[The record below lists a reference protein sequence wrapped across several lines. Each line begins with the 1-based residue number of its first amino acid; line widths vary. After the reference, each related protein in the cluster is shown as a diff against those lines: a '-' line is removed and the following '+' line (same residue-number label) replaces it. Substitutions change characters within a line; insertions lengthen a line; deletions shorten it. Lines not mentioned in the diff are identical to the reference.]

1 MLTDLA
7 YDRKQLEQFC
17 HKWRIAQLA
26 LFGSVLRN
34 DFGEDSDVD
43 VLVTLNPDATL
54 DLFDWITMREELRA
68 LFGRPVDLVEKS
80 GLRNPYRREEILSTS
95 KTIYALPG

>member
-7 YDRKQLEQFC
+7 YDQAELEQFC
-17 HKWRIAQLA
+17 QEWHVAELA
-26 LFGSVLRN
+26 LFGSVLRDN
-34 DFGEDSDVD
+34 FRDDSDVD
-43 VLVTLNPDATL
+43 ILVTLRPDATL

-68 LFGRPVDLVEKS
+68 IFGRPVDLVEKS

-95 KTIYALPG
+95 KTIYAHPG